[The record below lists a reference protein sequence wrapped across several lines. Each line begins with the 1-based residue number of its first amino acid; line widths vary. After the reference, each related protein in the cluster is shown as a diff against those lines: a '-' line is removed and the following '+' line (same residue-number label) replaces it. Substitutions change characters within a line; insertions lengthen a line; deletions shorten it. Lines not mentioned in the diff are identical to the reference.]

1 MKIGMIF
8 ECGPQGADK
17 KVCERFARQLQP
29 DIQIKSITLD
39 NKPNLVANCGGV
51 AAQLLKQGCDRIL
64 IIWDLYPAW
73 RQKGQK
79 PCRKE
84 DCQAIQA
91 SFANA
96 GVTSQNVYLI
106 CIEPELEQWF
116 LYDLTALS
124 SVLSTPTHPVPIR
137 QSPSGGTNPKK
148 ALTKLFEENTGRK
161 YNDLIHAEIIARNI
175 DNFDKIAKKCKSFK
189 RFVEKIT

>member
-1 MKIGMIF
+1 MIF
-8 ECGPQGADK
+8 ECGPQGVDQ

-29 DIQIKSITLD
+29 GIEITSKTLD
-39 NKPNLVANCGGV
+39 NKPNLIASCGRV
-51 AAQLLKQGCDRIL
+51 AAQLLKDGCDRIL

-73 RQKGQK
+73 REKGQK
-79 PCRKE
+79 PCYTE
-84 DCQAIQA
+84 DSQAIQA
-91 SFANA
+91 SLANA

-124 SVLSTPTHPVPIR
+124 SVLSTPTHPVTIR
-137 QSPSGGTNPKK
+137 KSPSGVTNPKK

-161 YNDLIHAEIIARNI
+161 YNDLIHAETIAINTE
-175 DNFDKIAKKCKSFK
+175 NFDRIAKKCKSFK
-189 RFVEKIT
+189 LFVEKIT